1 MNVAQ
6 KNTSQDVHSFVASRM
21 IEQLQLGII
30 PWMERYSEHPQYIN
44 GYPMDYI
51 NVLLLG
57 TFGHPRKVF
66 VTSKQLKRNNIAIK
80 RGEKGFTI
88 IGMRHGTCRPALY
101 CTTVYHP
108 VNFNGV
114 YDDLLPAEKI
124 ERNPLK
130 ACEKIVSG
138 MPKLPRIIPDLAP
151 AYYSLSSDSIKMPE
165 KGRFER
171 EDQYY
176 SSLFYVLAQSTG
188 HPSRMKRPCSSYRS
202 PDDPKS
208 HTLEDLI
215 IEMTTGYL
223 CNHAGISPSF
233 LIKYHSDCDG
243 WLREIKRN
251 KEMVVTGS
259 MYAQEAIN
267 YILNRNPML
276 NPIQTGV
283 YSPKEV
289 K

>member
-6 KNTSQDVHSFVASRM
+6 KSASQDVHSFVTSRI
-21 IEQLQLGII
+21 IEQLTIGII
-30 PWMERYSEHPQYIN
+30 PWQEEWRSEHPQYMN

-57 TFGHPRKVF
+57 ILPYPRKVF
-66 VTSKQLKRNNIAIK
+66 FTAKQMRRNNVSTK

-88 IGMRHGTCRPALY
+88 LGIRHSKTRPSLY

-108 VNFNGV
+108 INLKAE

-124 ERNPLK
+124 VRNPIK
-130 ACEKIVSG
+130 ACEKIIAG
-138 MPKLPRIIPDLAP
+138 MPKLPRIVPDTSP
-151 AYYSLSSDSIKMPE
+151 AYYSLSADTISMPDKE
-165 KGRFER
+165 RFANE
-171 EDQYY
+171 ELYY
-176 SSLFYVLAQSTG
+176 SSLFYVLAQCTG
-188 HPSRMKRPCSSYRS
+188 HRSRMNRECAVPRH
-202 PDDPKS
+202 PDDAKT

-215 IEMTTGYL
+215 TEMTAGYL
-223 CNHAGISPSF
+223 CNYASIAPSF
-233 LIKYHSDCDG
+233 LIRYHSDCDG
-243 WLREIKRN
+243 WLRKIETD
-251 KEMVVTGS
+251 KEMVITAA

-283 YSPKEV
+283 YTP
-289 K
+289 